1 MKLRTIMLLKKVIFS
16 IKKMELYEIIS
27 CVVAVVALV
36 LSGCSIYMSKKS
48 AKEQLKLNF
57 FIEYTKRYQEI
68 TIKILSDKQNE
79 ICYQRL
85 YIDLCSEEYYLK
97 SRGHLPVEIWE
108 LWLDGMRL
116 SVKNASLQNAWRQ
129 YGGLYNDEFAAFF
142 SDLIKENA

>member
-1 MKLRTIMLLKKVIFS
+1 
-16 IKKMELYEIIS
+16 MELYEIIS

-48 AKEQLKLNF
+48 AREQLRLNF

-79 ICYQRL
+79 VCYQRL

-97 SRGHLPVEIWE
+97 SRGHLPAEIWE
-108 LWLDGMRL
+108 LWLDGMRF
-116 SVKNASLQNAWRQ
+116 SIKSASLQTAWKQ

-142 SDLIKENA
+142 RNLIKENA

>member
-48 AKEQLKLNF
+48 AKEQLRLNF

>member
-1 MKLRTIMLLKKVIFS
+1 MLLKKVIFS